1 MIAVALAFALTA
13 SGSDKLDVRPEADA
27 IITGVGFAGW
37 LVPALLSKQIVP
49 ASCRI
54 CDGPDNSGLPGTGSP
69 GSLNGVDAWFHDR
82 ITGWLMSRDT
92 AAVTSD
98 VLAYGLVPGG
108 VIAGAFLATGPH
120 ASEGAGWRATFIVAE
135 SAAVSAGLVQGLKYI
150 TARKRPFVRYGTG
163 DTSGSYRVDSEET
176 RLGFPSGHTAL
187 AASTTFALATTATI
201 EESKAA
207 PWFWAGAAVATV
219 SVGSLRIMAEKHYFT
234 DVAVGALI
242 GAASGVVFPLL
253 HRRGGL
259 LSSDSVSVG
268 AQGPSFLLSGKF

>member
-1 MIAVALAFALTA
+1 MIAVALAVALTA
-13 SGSDKLDVRPEADA
+13 SGPDKVDVRPDVDA
-27 IITGVGFAGW
+27 IITGIGFGAW
-37 LVPALLSKQIVP
+37 LFPALASKSIVP
-49 ASCRI
+49 ATCRW
-54 CDGPDNSGLPGTGSP
+54 CDGPDNSGLPGTGSR

-82 ITGWLMSRDT
+82 MTGWLMSRDT

-98 VLAYGLVPGG
+98 VLAYGLVPAG
-108 VIAGAFLATGPH
+108 VITGAFLATGPH

-163 DTSGSYRVDSEET
+163 DTSGSYRIDSEET

-207 PWFWAGAAVATV
+207 PWFWAGAAVATI
-219 SVGSLRIMAEKHYFT
+219 STASLRVIADKHYFT
-234 DVAVGALI
+234 DVAAGALI
-242 GAASGVVFPLL
+242 GAASGVIFPLL

-268 AQGPSFLLSGKF
+268 AQGPSFLLSGRF

>member
-13 SGSDKLDVRPEADA
+13 SGSDKVDVRPDLDA
-27 IITGVGFAGW
+27 IITGVGFAGL
-37 LVPALLSKQIVP
+37 LVPALLSKEILP
-49 ASCRI
+49 ATCRI
-54 CDGPDNSGLPGTGSP
+54 CDGPDNSGLPGTGSR

-82 ITGWLMSRDT
+82 MTGWLMSRGT
-92 AAVTSD
+92 AATVSD
-98 VLAYGLVPGG
+98 VVAYGLVPGG
-108 VIAGAFLATGPH
+108 VLTGAFLATGPH
-120 ASEGAGWRATFIVAE
+120 ASEGAGARAAIIVAE
-135 SAAVSAGLVQGLKYI
+135 SAAVSAAVVQGLKYV

-163 DTSGSYRVDSEET
+163 ETSGTFRVDSEET

-187 AASTTFALATTATI
+187 AASASFALATTATI

-219 SVGSLRIMAEKHYFT
+219 STASLRIIAEKHYFT
-234 DVAVGALI
+234 DVAAGALI

-268 AQGPSFLLSGKF
+268 AQGPSFVLSGKF